1 MVQRFVDLMFWHG
14 LISTVNKIARVT
26 RNTASAMDH
35 IIKNSVINAEFKIS
49 IIQIDISDQFPIF
62 CIFKC
67 IVASTE
73 VREEFIYKRN
83 YSANLIEILK
93 QKLGK
98 VNRKEV
104 KRSKNANESY
114 GKFSE
119 ICTSLYEE
127 YFLKFKFRLIQR
139 KHLRFWIT
147 KRIKK
152 SSKRKQK
159 LYEKLLKKPNAF
171 NETA

>member
-1 MVQRFVDLMFWHG
+1 M
-14 LISTVNKIARVT
+14 
-26 RNTASAMDH
+26 
-35 IIKNSVINAEFKIS
+35 
-49 IIQIDISDQFPIF
+49 
-62 CIFKC
+62 
-67 IVASTE
+67 
-73 VREEFIYKRN
+73 REEYIYKRN

-127 YFLKFKFRLIQR
+127 YFLK
-139 KHLRFWIT
+139 
-147 KRIKK
+147 
-152 SSKRKQK
+152 QK

-171 NETA
+171 NETAYKAYKDN